1 MDRCLQNHAVLRKGS
16 AMSTLQVVQSIWLLA
31 GDWHLSAAESLVEW
45 PRSHP
50 EDALLTAATQL
61 TASFAL
67 AV

>member
-1 MDRCLQNHAVLRKGS
+1 
-16 AMSTLQVVQSIWLLA
+16 MSTLQVVQSIWLLA
-31 GDWHLSAAESLVEW
+31 GDWHLSAAESLVKW